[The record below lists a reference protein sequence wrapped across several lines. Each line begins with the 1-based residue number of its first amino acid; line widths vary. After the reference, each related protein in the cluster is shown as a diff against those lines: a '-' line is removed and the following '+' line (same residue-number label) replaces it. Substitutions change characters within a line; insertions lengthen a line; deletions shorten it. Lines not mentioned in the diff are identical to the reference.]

1 MKREAATHED
11 IDRMKQIIGESL
23 KAGAIGLSSS
33 RTLLHLSSSGK
44 MYRHLRRRVEM
55 KAWAQPLMAR
65 MAMSCS
71 LFPIGKMPRKNLTSC
86 AKPAGKPAPRAHL
99 PSSRLKTQRGM
110 NENPDLWRDQL
121 KRIETAQAE
130 GLDIRGQVISRPIGI
145 LMGHI
150 ATMSPF
156 YKRPSY
162 VAVADLPP
170 AERAAKLKD
179 PARKAQILA
188 EENDNPHIF
197 VQLLST
203 NFGAMYPMENPIEYL
218 PQNENSVAARAET
231 EGRDPEEWL
240 YDFWLKTIARI

>member
-1 MKREAATHED
+1 
-11 IDRMKQIIGESL
+11 
-23 KAGAIGLSSS
+23 
-33 RTLLHLSSSGK
+33 
-44 MYRHLRRRVEM
+44 
-55 KAWAQPLMAR
+55 
-65 MAMSCS
+65 
-71 LFPIGKMPRKNLTSC
+71 
-86 AKPAGKPAPRAHL
+86 
-99 PSSRLKTQRGM
+99 M

-162 VAVADLPP
+162 VAVADLLP

-203 NFGAMYPMENPIEYL
+203 NFGACIRWKTPSNIYRKTKIRL
-218 PQNENSVAARAET
+218 PPVPKPKGVTRKNGCMIS
-231 EGRDPEEWL
+231 W
-240 YDFWLKTIARI
+240 